1 MAYKV
6 TYNVSELS
14 GKDALGADGLLTKQ
28 LQNIAKNVSSASR
41 TFNGSWIVDEQ
52 ATKEAM
58 AEVIA
63 AAKASLKSV
72 CDVVGPVCQN
82 VNFTCSQEKGEV
94 MCVHRCDLFLQ
105 KNRCNKAG
113 FLATGTCMLNADSE
127 PYCK

>member
-28 LQNIAKNVSSASR
+28 LQNIAKKVSSASR

-63 AAKASLKSV
+63 AGNNSII
-72 CDVVGPVCQN
+72 
-82 VNFTCSQEKGEV
+82 
-94 MCVHRCDLFLQ
+94 
-105 KNRCNKAG
+105 
-113 FLATGTCMLNADSE
+113 
-127 PYCK
+127 